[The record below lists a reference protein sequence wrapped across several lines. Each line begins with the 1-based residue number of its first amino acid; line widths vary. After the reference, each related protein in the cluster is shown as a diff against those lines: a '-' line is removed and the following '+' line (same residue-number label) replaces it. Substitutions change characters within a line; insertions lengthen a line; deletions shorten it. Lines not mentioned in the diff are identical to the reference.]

1 MTCKDCLY
9 YEVCADFRRN
19 ICETDQKRFE
29 EYKINSDGICDN
41 FKNKANVIELPCKVG
56 DYIEWDKG
64 GGIGKT
70 LYQVKGFLYY
80 ENSLRYVFD
89 FFEPV
94 VTHQAITGILTKE
107 EAEQKLKGGADNE
120 SDM

>member
-1 MTCKDCLY
+1 MTCKDCLH
-9 YEVCADFRRN
+9 C
-19 ICETDQKRFE
+19 
-29 EYKINSDGICDN
+29 GICRCDVYFVIN
-41 FKNKANVIELPCKVG
+41 EKEMKEMQLQDCDKVEDKCEHFKNKANVIELPCKVG

-94 VTHQAITGILTKE
+94 VTHQAITGILTRE
-107 EAEQKLKGGADNE
+107 EAEQKLKGGKQE
-120 SDM
+120 

>member
-1 MTCKDCLY
+1 MTCKDC
-9 YEVCADFRRN
+9 VHCN
-19 ICETDQKRFE
+19 ICEKLRPI
-29 EYKINSDGICDN
+29 EYCMNITCSH
-41 FKNKANVIELPCKVG
+41 FKNKANFVELPCKVG

-80 ENSLRYVFD
+80 ENNLRYVFD

-107 EAEQKLKGGADNE
+107 EAEQKLKGGE
-120 SDM
+120 RI

>member
-1 MTCKDCLY
+1 MNCKDCVH
-9 YEVCADFRRN
+9 YELCKMYARFGVTDLPYN
-19 ICETDQKRFE
+19 DET
-29 EYKINSDGICDN
+29 ICDH

-94 VTHQAITGILTKE
+94 VTHQAITGILTRE
-107 EAEQKLKGGADNE
+107 EAEQRLKGGKQE
-120 SDM
+120 

>member
-1 MTCKDCLY
+1 MQNEMRGRLEQMVIDAEINWQNSTRSFSS
-9 YEVCADFRRN
+9 VCADHLIEN
-19 ICETDQKRFE
+19 
-29 EYKINSDGICDN
+29 G
-41 FKNKANVIELPCKVG
+41 VIVLPCKVG
-56 DYIEWDKG
+56 DYIEWDRG

-80 ENSLRYVFD
+80 ENSLRYVLD

-120 SDM
+120 

>member
-1 MTCKDCLY
+1 VCL
-9 YEVCADFRRN
+9 CN
-19 ICETDQKRFE
+19 
-29 EYKINSDGICDN
+29 DN
-41 FKNKANVIELPCKVG
+41 YDHHASLLCNHFKNKANFVELPCKVG

-80 ENSLRYVFD
+80 ENSLRYVLD

-107 EAEQKLKGGADNE
+107 EAEQKLKGGADNG
-120 SDM
+120 

>member
-1 MTCKDCLY
+1 MTCKDCVHY
-9 YEVCADFRRN
+9 DVCKIWCGEANIPMSTDCDF
-19 ICETDQKRFE
+19 FE
-29 EYKINSDGICDN
+29 
-41 FKNKANVIELPCKVG
+41 NKANVIELPCKVG

-107 EAEQKLKGGADNE
+107 EAEQKLKGGADNGV
-120 SDM
+120 